1 MSDAATI
8 SDSEEKKS
16 RTSTGGPLKVKRDGG
31 VLRLTL
37 ANPPANALSEKMLAA
52 LADALKEAHEKD
64 VRAVVISAEGKLF
77 SAGHDLKELTA
88 HRAGPDN
95 GRSYFEEIF
104 RRCSRVMRGLA
115 ELEKPVIA
123 EVGGLATAGGCQ
135 LVASCDIA
143 VASSEARFG
152 VNGIDFGLFCS
163 TPMVAL
169 SRKVPRGVALE
180 MLMTGTMI
188 SAERACE
195 AGLVNRVVPPEKL
208 QEETQE
214 LVERVLSRPASVIAL
229 GKKAFREQ
237 LGMGLGDAYDFT
249 SSVIV
254 GNMMM
259 DEAKEGI
266 GAFVEKRKPKW

>member
-1 MSDAATI
+1 MSEATAI
-8 SDSEEKKS
+8 RQSGQMQSQPAGE
-16 RTSTGGPLKVKRDGG
+16 GPLRIERDGA
-31 VLRLTL
+31 VLRLIL
-37 ANPPANALSEKMLAA
+37 ANPPANALSESVLAA
-52 LADALKEAHEKD
+52 LTEALKLAHEKE
-64 VRAVVISAEGKLF
+64 VRVVVIAAEGKLF
-77 SAGHDLKELTA
+77 SGGHDLKELTA
-88 HRAGPDN
+88 HRAGPDH

-104 RRCSRVMRGLA
+104 RRCSRVMRGLT

-123 EVGGLATAGGCQ
+123 EVAGLATAGGCQ
-135 LVASCDIA
+135 LVASCDMV

-169 SRKVPRGVALE
+169 SRKVPRALALE

-188 SAERACE
+188 SAERARE

-208 QEETQE
+208 SEETGE
-214 LVERVLSRPASVIAL
+214 LVERLLARPASVLAL

-237 LGMGLGDAYDFT
+237 LGMGLGDAYDFA

-266 GAFVEKRKPKW
+266 GAFVEKREPKW